1 MHIKQ
6 KNDIILSYI
15 YATSKMA
22 SINLTHLNGT
32 DLKDAMTDD
41 CKYKLSILSK
51 PYNRN
56 GAYWPLENTY
66 ITTDSYLYN
75 ALTYNALLKNLYVA
89 YYNSIKESVE
99 KELFHMP
106 DFITTNDIASII
118 LYTLP
123 KDYTEYYMR

>member
-1 MHIKQ
+1 
-6 KNDIILSYI
+6 
-15 YATSKMA
+15 MA